1 MEKQIKI
8 GDKTF
13 NIKEFS
19 YVEFMETDFKI
30 LKNWEER
37 QKLFELSGIDKETF
51 KTLTISEV
59 KILSKEIEEL
69 NGLGQDF
76 QKTSLDDKEVSK
88 SS

>member
-1 MEKQIKI
+1 MEKQVKI

-19 YVEFMETDFKI
+19 YVEFMDTDFKV
-30 LKNWEER
+30 LKNWQER
-37 QKLFELSGIDKETF
+37 QKLFELSGIKEETF

-69 NGLGQDF
+69 NGLAQDF
-76 QKTSLDDKEVSK
+76 QKTSSEDKEISK
-88 SS
+88 SN